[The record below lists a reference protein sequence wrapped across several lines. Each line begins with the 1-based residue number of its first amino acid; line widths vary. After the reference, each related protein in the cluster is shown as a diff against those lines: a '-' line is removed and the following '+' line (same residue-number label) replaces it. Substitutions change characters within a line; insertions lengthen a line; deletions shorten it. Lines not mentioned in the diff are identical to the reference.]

1 MSRYSMYVCI
11 CTEIQQGYSFSAIKD
26 QTIYMVV
33 YLVKLRR
40 DAKSRFIQDI
50 ICEELPCYL
59 KEEFCAI
66 MYCLTCTCISMSMSP
81 STMWWRYQIMN
92 NYGTLLARA
101 IWPTLRFVLDLCVNR
116 CHRNHEC
123 FGCFDYQNTIISDNI
138 FMY

>member
-1 MSRYSMYVCI
+1 MVDTQWVDKKWVIRKQRNSRGNNLMENMLIIPLKEGKNVFPNLCSDSSRTFKNKMLRYSMYICI
-11 CTEIQQGYSFSAIKD
+11 YTEIQQGYSFSAIKD

-81 STMWWRYQIMN
+81 STM
-92 NYGTLLARA
+92 
-101 IWPTLRFVLDLCVNR
+101 
-116 CHRNHEC
+116 
-123 FGCFDYQNTIISDNI
+123 
-138 FMY
+138 

>member
-1 MSRYSMYVCI
+1 MENMLIIPLKEGKNVFPNLCSDSSRTFKNKMLCYSMYICI

-50 ICEELPCYL
+50 MCEELPCYL

-81 STMWWRYQIMN
+81 STM
-92 NYGTLLARA
+92 
-101 IWPTLRFVLDLCVNR
+101 
-116 CHRNHEC
+116 
-123 FGCFDYQNTIISDNI
+123 
-138 FMY
+138 